1 MKIKIQVNGE
11 NLDLIGKDEEMFDS
25 EYEVII
31 NDIDEKNLLIL
42 ESILKRAI
50 ADGTDEIFNSNTI
63 IIK

>member
-11 NLDLIGKDEEMFDS
+11 NLDLIGKNEEMNDS

-42 ESILKRAI
+42 ESILARAI
-50 ADGTDEIFNSNTI
+50 QDGTDEIFNSNTI
-63 IIK
+63 ELK